1 MREPHVAR
9 EPATGPRIGGHS
21 RCVTGTCGPQSPQG
35 RSCPRQRRRARARS
49 EAASRRHRATN
60 RLARIPRPR
69 SCRYERHCV
78 PQRTVGFPLRGL
90 HRVAPVAQLRRRPR
104 PQRRRLRAAARRAAP
119 RPQPRGSP
127 RGLGCRYPARASRNQ
142 PLRPKPA
149 RPLPRSPATAQRAE
163 RGGSTRN
170 RHRTRLGG
178 RELFCIRRHRKRH
191 VPLLFSP
198 QRSMRRKRGG
208 KAVLYTKGR

>member
-1 MREPHVAR
+1 MPLTAPGRRLPTSPARWALSPGTIAEELAGGTSPGRHCRCMREPHVAR

-60 RLARIPRPR
+60 RLARIPRPS

-104 PQRRRLRAAARRAAP
+104 PQRRRLRAAARRANPGASTSRKP
-119 RPQPRGSP
+119 SPHWMPIPCPGFPQPAPSP
-127 RGLGCRYPARASRNQ
+127 KAC
-142 PLRPKPA
+142 
-149 RPLPRSPATAQRAE
+149 SPPTA
-163 RGGSTRN
+163 
-170 RHRTRLGG
+170 
-178 RELFCIRRHRKRH
+178 
-191 VPLLFSP
+191 
-198 QRSMRRKRGG
+198 
-208 KAVLYTKGR
+208 